1 MKESVAI
8 AKAVDTKKDIS
19 PTRSGNSIHRVQHEP
34 DRQLGSLRGV
44 INNIRHDG
52 GMPSLDSIATELS
65 SMHTAQRASVLLAL
79 QRTHGN
85 RYVQRVVAGIQA
97 KLKIGQPGDIYEQEA
112 DRVADEVMR
121 MPDAACPKCKE
132 ENNVLIKTKPLA
144 EQITPLVQGQVEP
157 EKEEKEEEEILQLK
171 EVSGQTPEVTPDFE
185 SRIQS
190 LKSSGQPLPEADRSF
205 MERGFGVDF
214 SGVRVHTDSEADQ
227 LNKELNAQ
235 AFTYGRDIYF
245 GAGKYSPGTL
255 AGKRLLAH
263 ELTHVVQ
270 KAQMGRTTLQRAE
283 VDDNPETPTP
293 TPVPPISRGIYRID
307 EPTTGWAPVRPI
319 YFIIRRG
326 EPFELPHFCKVSVTT
341 PGSSQ
346 SRIEIIEA
354 RYGGKDADIDNR
366 YLISDPG
373 AEPAASVIFDI
384 SSGNLGYGTSGPVSA
399 ITDPSNPTPT
409 GTHDL
414 EIPDFSHSLGSAYG
428 TYGTTWFRVG
438 HSGDRYL
445 HPGRSSAGCVTVTD
459 IDQWTSIYTYLIRA
473 RLDNRSVGR
482 ITVR

>member
-1 MKESVAI
+1 
-8 AKAVDTKKDIS
+8 
-19 PTRSGNSIHRVQHEP
+19 
-34 DRQLGSLRGV
+34 
-44 INNIRHDG
+44 
-52 GMPSLDSIATELS
+52 
-65 SMHTAQRASVLLAL
+65 
-79 QRTHGN
+79 
-85 RYVQRVVAGIQA
+85 
-97 KLKIGQPGDIYEQEA
+97 
-112 DRVADEVMR
+112 
-121 MPDAACPKCKE
+121 
-132 ENNVLIKTKPLA
+132 
-144 EQITPLVQGQVEP
+144 
-157 EKEEKEEEEILQLK
+157 
-171 EVSGQTPEVTPDFE
+171 
-185 SRIQS
+185 
-190 LKSSGQPLPEADRSF
+190 
-205 MERGFGVDF
+205 
-214 SGVRVHTDSEADQ
+214 
-227 LNKELNAQ
+227 
-235 AFTYGRDIYF
+235 
-245 GAGKYSPGTL
+245 
-255 AGKRLLAH
+255 
-263 ELTHVVQ
+263 
-270 KAQMGRTTLQRAE
+270 